1 MSLDFGDLED
11 FARELD
17 HQGAKVVLAQRQV
30 VKKGALNVKKRLQD
44 EAQGVAHAPGFP
56 RSITFD
62 VELQGDELVAEIGPE
77 KGGSGSLALLYLET
91 PRPAPASLSRC
102 SPPTPR
108 PRRCSTTS
116 GRWLRTLAEDVVEP
130 VAARIESV
138 VGAALTARCQT
149 RTCS

>member
-77 KGGSGSLALLYLET
+77 KGGSGSLALLYLGNSKTGARLPE
-91 PRPAPASLSRC
+91 PMLAADKEAEAMAE
-102 SPPTPR
+102 
-108 PRRCSTTS
+108 
-116 GRWLRTLAEDVVEP
+116 WLGKVAEDV
-130 VAARIESV
+130 
-138 VGAALTARCQT
+138 G
-149 RTCS
+149 